1 MIEREDYEN
10 EIKLMKKRVQD
21 DAAVDEA
28 ISKGKIDEL
37 LKLLDQHSMLR
48 DLIYKSVRGAM
59 YVMSSEKENINIQK
73 GIVEGMN
80 WWLEYQVWNL
90 NHDSEDS
97 ENS

>member
-10 EIKLMKKRVQD
+10 EIKLMKKRVQN

-59 YVMSSEKENINIQK
+59 YVMSSEKEKINIQK

-80 WWLEYQVWNL
+80 WWLEDQVWNL
-90 NHDSEDS
+90 NDDSEDS
-97 ENS
+97 ENT